1 MLELVLVLLA
11 SCSQAAVLS
20 DPTPASSSL
29 ALLSV
34 HGIVRHGDRTPIS
47 HFPTDPHQAAGLPLT
62 LHSAADCRLVVTS
75 YKTSTVDCGIS
86 LVGSD

>member
-62 LHSAADCRLVVTS
+62 LLVVTS